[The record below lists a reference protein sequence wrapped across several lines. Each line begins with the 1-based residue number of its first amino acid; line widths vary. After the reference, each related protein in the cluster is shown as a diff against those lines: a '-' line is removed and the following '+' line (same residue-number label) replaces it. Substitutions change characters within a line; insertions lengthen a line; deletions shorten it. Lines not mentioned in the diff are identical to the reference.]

1 MARPKTCLLPK
12 RKTWHRDVSKA
23 RAAVKLCGQPDHY
36 NGEICIPREFT
47 PNGISFLFQGS
58 LCSRPPD
65 HTRTQRNLRPKAT
78 RMLPYRS
85 F

>member
-1 MARPKTCLLPK
+1 MARLKSCLLPK
-12 RKTWHRDVSKA
+12 RKSRHRDVSKA
-23 RAAVKLCGQPDHY
+23 RAAVKLCGQPAHY
-36 NGEICIPREFT
+36 NEEICIPCGCT

-65 HTRTQRNLRPKAT
+65 HTKTQRHLRPKAT

-85 F
+85 S